1 MGSNASTL
9 LQDEEIRDIE
19 LETGF
24 SHKQILRLYSRFTSL
39 DKDGSGR
46 LGRQDLLRI
55 PELAVNPLGDRI
67 IHAFFSDSKDGNIN
81 FKNFMK
87 TLAIFRPIKKS
98 DSEAAVN
105 SVESKLKFAFRM
117 YDLDSDDKISKEEL
131 LVVLEMMV
139 GNNITDD
146 QLGLIADR
154 TIKEADQ
161 DNQGHITFENFSKAL
176 ERNDPGQM
184 MSIRFLN

>member
-9 LQDEEIRDIE
+9 LRDEEIQEIE
-19 LETGF
+19 EQTGF

-39 DKDGSGR
+39 DKTSSGR
-46 LGRQDLLRI
+46 LGRSDLLRI

-67 IHAFFSDSKDGNIN
+67 IQSFFADSPDGNID
-81 FKNFMK
+81 FKKFMK
-87 TLAIFRPIKKS
+87 TLAIFRPIRKS
-98 DSEAAVN
+98 DGPGAVN
-105 SVESKLKFAFRM
+105 SVENKLKFAFKM
-117 YDLDSDDKISKEEL
+117 YDLDGDDKISKDEL

-154 TIKEADQ
+154 TIKESDQ
-161 DNQGHITFENFSKAL
+161 DNVGHITFENFSKAL